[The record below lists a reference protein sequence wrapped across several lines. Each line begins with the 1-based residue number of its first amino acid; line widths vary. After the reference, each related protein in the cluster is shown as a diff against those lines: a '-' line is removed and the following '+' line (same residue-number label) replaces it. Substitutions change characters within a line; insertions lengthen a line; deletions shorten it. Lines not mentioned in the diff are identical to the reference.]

1 MKKRLPI
8 LIVIFSALLVFAV
21 LKMMPSAAT
30 VMDKDKDGFPDKI
43 DNCPEQASASNNG
56 CPEKAVA
63 NEVVASKDDSDGD
76 GYLVVDFRE
85 GKQSDIDDKDP
96 CKPDKTCKTCDEDK
110 DGLNRAEETVKG
122 TNITK
127 ADTDGDG
134 VKDKEDIAPLRFG
147 VKANKGDVLTLNAN
161 GHYSSG
167 VLTINSELFKYASNV
182 KVKISYLRK
191 DYVYYATIPQSGI
204 MYSADL
210 IESIPDDEY
219 KKSYEYK
226 LEITYTQ
233 KLNKGVT
240 IINKPIGQTQ
250 LLK

>member
-8 LIVIFSALLVFAV
+8 LIVFFSALIVFAV

-30 VMDKDKDGFPDKI
+30 ELDKDKDGFPDKI
-43 DNCPEQASASNNG
+43 DKCPEQAATSNNG
-56 CPEKAVA
+56 CPEKELAIEA
-63 NEVVASKDDSDGD
+63 VASKDDSDMD

-110 DGLNRAEETVKG
+110 DGLNRTEETAKG

-134 VKDKEDIAPLRFG
+134 VNDKEDIAPLRFG
-147 VKANKGDVLTLNAN
+147 VKANKGDVLTLNVN

-182 KVKISYLRK
+182 AVKITSMQTNSV
-191 DYVYYATIPQSGI
+191 DYCSIPQSGI
-204 MYSADL
+204 IYGYNL
-210 IESIPDDEY
+210 IECIDDY
-219 KKSYEYK
+219 NKKYPYK
-226 LEITYTQ
+226 LEIIYTV
-233 KLNKGVT
+233 KLSKGVT
-240 IINKPIGQTQ
+240 IINKSLGTTYIKP
-250 LLK
+250 